1 MGRWLDRLKEN
12 SSESVGQ
19 GTDKA
24 DNVENTYSQM
34 IEEFNDCMNEI
45 AAGSSPEEYE
55 RIREHSSEEK
65 AFDGIFKAMKEV
77 LDGRSGI
84 ESFRGALEGY
94 KRVYEGAQRE
104 IETLDT

>member
-1 MGRWLDRLKEN
+1 MGKWLDRLKEN
-12 SSESVGQ
+12 SSQSGGQ

-24 DNVENTYSQM
+24 DNMEELHRLMVD
-34 IEEFNDCMNEI
+34 EFNDCMNEI

-65 AFDGIFKAMKEV
+65 AFDGIFEAMKEV

-94 KRVYEGAQRE
+94 KRVYEGAQGG
-104 IETLDT
+104 D